1 MPPADHQ
8 SLCKCAG
15 DSDASD
21 ESEGIVWELCLQGRC
36 SWTCEVE
43 NGLGGWERRMGRSCM
58 PAVTL
63 RLALPLPLALLPLTL
78 KHP

>member
-43 NGLGGWERRMGRSCM
+43 NGLGGVGKKNGKILHACSYSQARS
-58 PAVTL
+58 PSSSSLT
-63 RLALPLPLALLPLTL
+63 ALDA
-78 KHP
+78 